1 MRGLWPFLKDAW
13 RLAKPYFNSEEK
25 WTARGL
31 LAVIVILNLSMVGMS
46 VVLNFWNRMIYN
58 SLQQKDWEGFIA
70 LLFWFRK
77 TADGLIMPG
86 FCEIAVV
93 YILVAVYR
101 TYLNQWLQIRWRRW
115 MTTRLLDEWLANRA
129 YYRVSLAAASDGSG
143 PDNPDQRIAE
153 DVRDFVSDSLV
164 LSLDL
169 LSNVVTLFSFLTIL
183 WELSGSL
190 PILGLNIPG
199 YMVWVALIYS
209 VVGSGLAHYIGRPL
223 AMLNFVQQKVE
234 ANFRFSLVRLRENV
248 EGVALYGGEAE
259 ERRGLLERFGA
270 LIANYWA
277 IMQRTKRL
285 NAFVAGFGQVA
296 NVFPLVVASPR
307 FFAGVMDL
315 GTLFQTVDAFGQVQ
329 GAMSWFVTSYR
340 SLANWRA
347 TVERLAGFHRAI
359 IAAHLHAGDGVASEE
374 SSGPDYGLEQVTLR
388 LPDGQT
394 LLEHV
399 DLPLVPGNSV
409 VIQGRSGTG
418 KSTLFRALAGIWP
431 FGSGKVRRPAG
442 STLFLPQRPYIPL
455 GTLRHA
461 VTYPS
466 GAQAFDDATVREAL
480 ADAGLDHLASRLD
493 EEDNWAQRLSGG
505 EQQRLALAR
514 ALLAKPDWL
523 FLDEA
528 TASLDPQSEAELY
541 ATLKRRLPK
550 TTMVSIAHR
559 PAVAGLH
566 DRRLVFEREAGSSGR
581 LADAAD

>member
-1 MRGLWPFLKDAW
+1 MRGVGPFLKDAW
-13 RLAKPYFNSEEK
+13 RLARPYFFSEEK
-25 WTARGL
+25 WAARGL
-31 LAVIVILNLSMVGMS
+31 LAVIVALNLSMVGMS
-46 VVLNFWNRMIYN
+46 VLLNFWNRLIYN
-58 SLQQKDWEGFIA
+58 SLQQKDWEGFLQ

-77 TADGLIMPG
+77 TASGFYMPG

-93 YILVAVYR
+93 FILVAVYR

-115 MTTRLLDEWLANRA
+115 LTTRFLDEWLERRA
-129 YYRVSLAAASDGSG
+129 YYRVSLAPASDGSG

-153 DVRDFVSDSLV
+153 DIRDFVASALA

-169 LSNVVTLFSFLTIL
+169 LSNVVTLASFLTIL
-183 WELSGSL
+183 WNLSGPM
-190 PILGLNIPG
+190 PIFGLAIPG

-209 VVGSGLAHYIGRPL
+209 IIGSWLAHRIGRPL
-223 AMLNFVQQKVE
+223 VLLSFVQQKVE

-259 ERRGLLERFGA
+259 ERRGLMERFTA
-270 LIANYWA
+270 LMANYWA

-296 NVFPLVVASPR
+296 SVFPIVVAAPR
-307 FFAGVMDL
+307 FFAGLMDL

-329 GAMSWFVTSYR
+329 GAMSWLVTAYS
-340 SLANWRA
+340 SLASWRA

-359 IAAHLHAGDGVASEE
+359 LAAHAHGADGVSTAPSD
-374 SSGPDYGLEQVTLR
+374 GPGYALDDVTLR

-394 LLEHV
+394 LLE
-399 DLPLVPGNSV
+399 DASLPFAPGTSV

-431 FGSGKVRRPAG
+431 FGSGQVRRPEG
-442 STLFLPQRPYIPL
+442 QTLFLPQRPYIPL

-461 VTYPS
+461 VAYP
-466 GAQAFDDATVREAL
+466 AAAEAYDDATVHAAL
-480 ADAGLDHLASRLD
+480 ADAGLDHLAGRLD
-493 EEDNWAQRLSGG
+493 EADNWSQRLSGG

-514 ALLAKPDWL
+514 ALLSKPDWL

-528 TASLDPQSEAELY
+528 TASLDPEAEAELY
-541 ATLKRRLPK
+541 ATLRARLPR
-550 TTMVSIAHR
+550 TTIISIAHR
-559 PAVAGLH
+559 EAVAALH
-566 DRRLVFEREAGSSGR
+566 ERRMVFRRNPGEPGS